1 MSFINNILKKFFG
14 EKSDKDIKEILP
26 TVELIKSE
34 YANLANLSNDNLRAK
49 TDQLKQKI
57 QDYIA
62 SDESEINELKKKAKS
77 PSVNVDEKDA
87 IFKHV
92 DEILARIDVKLEEV
106 LKEILPTAYAIVKD
120 TARRFTEN
128 KEIIVSAT

>member
-57 QDYIA
+57 QDYNFNFI
-62 SDESEINELKKKAKS
+62 SM
-77 PSVNVDEKDA
+77 
-87 IFKHV
+87 
-92 DEILARIDVKLEEV
+92 
-106 LKEILPTAYAIVKD
+106 
-120 TARRFTEN
+120 
-128 KEIIVSAT
+128 